1 MFNFLFCYKQK
12 KIIKVTIAAKKALKT
27 RILVLQGY
35 HENERENARESLK
48 FKTEVHCSEITE
60 QSST

>member
-1 MFNFLFCYKQK
+1 MFNFLFCYKQTK

-35 HENERENARESLK
+35 HENERENARVIK
-48 FKTEVHCSEITE
+48 V
-60 QSST
+60 